1 MKIFV
6 GKETVIKKKIIKKD
20 IINFSK
26 LSGDIN
32 PIHINPE
39 YAKKMGF
46 GKLVAHGMLSESFIS
61 SIIGNKLPGPGSLW
75 AEKKVKFLKIVRE
88 DDILTFKSKITE
100 IHENN
105 NLAIVDIKAFNQYK
119 ELVFDSIN
127 KVILSKNIKIKS
139 LKKNRVKKI
148 AKRFADKKPIKK
160 KKNLAII
167 IGASGGIGIAVTKKL
182 LKKKFNVLAF
192 YNSDNRELKK
202 LTKVNKNLYIYNLD
216 LKSKLSISKCVQII
230 KKNYPTHF
238 INCYSPKIYP
248 INFEKITNS
257 DFDHYFDKSLK
268 NIFILIKE
276 CVKRFKVIGR
286 GNIIDIS
293 SVFLKLPEIN
303 FLPYIT
309 FKGSMIALIKSLSVE
324 LATYNIRANLVMA
337 GVTDTQQIS
346 DMSNKQKLL
355 IAAKT
360 PLQRIAEPS
369 DIANAVYFLTSRES
383 EFITG
388 SLIDVNGGII

>member
-26 LSGDIN
+26 LSGDTN
-32 PIHINPE
+32 PIHTNQN

-46 GKLVAHGMLSESFIS
+46 GNLVAHGMLTESFIS

-75 AEKKVKFLKIVRE
+75 AEKQIKFLKIVRE
-88 DDILTFKSKITE
+88 NDIITFKSKITE
-100 IHENN
+100 IHEKN
-105 NLAIVDIKAFNQYK
+105 NLAIIDIKAYNQFK
-119 ELVFDSIN
+119 ELVFDSLN
-127 KVILSKNIKIKS
+127 KVILSKDIKIKG
-139 LKKNRVKKI
+139 LKKNNQIFVGKKLI
-148 AKRFADKKPIKK
+148 KVRKK
-160 KKNLAII
+160 LAII
-167 IGASGGIGIAVTKKL
+167 LGASGGIGIAVTNKL
-182 LKKKFNVLAF
+182 LKKNFNVIAL
-192 YNSDNRELKK
+192 YRSDNTELKK
-202 LTKVNKNLYIYNLD
+202 LSKINKNLHIHNLD
-216 LKSKLSISKCVQII
+216 LNNKSSIIKFIKII

-248 INFEKITNS
+248 VNFEKITNE

-268 NIFILIKE
+268 NIFHLIKE
-276 CVKRFKVIGR
+276 CVKRFKVIGG
-286 GNIIDIS
+286 GNIIDIT

-309 FKGSMIALIKSLSVE
+309 FKGSMTALIKSLSVE
-324 LATYNIRANLVMA
+324 LAIHNIRANSVMA

-346 DMSNKQKLL
+346 DMSKKQKLL

-360 PLQRIAEPS
+360 PLQRIAKPS
-369 DIANAVYFLTSRES
+369 DIADAVYFLTSKES
-383 EFITG
+383 KFITG
-388 SLIDVNGGII
+388 SMIDVNGGII

>member
-26 LSGDIN
+26 LSGDTN
-32 PIHINPE
+32 PIHTNQN

-46 GKLVAHGMLSESFIS
+46 GNLVAHGMLTESFIS

-75 AEKKVKFLKIVRE
+75 AEKQIKFLKIVRE
-88 DDILTFKSKITE
+88 NDIITFKSKITE
-100 IHENN
+100 IHEKN
-105 NLAIVDIKAFNQYK
+105 NLAIIDIKAYNQFK
-119 ELVFDSIN
+119 ELVFDSLN
-127 KVILSKNIKIKS
+127 KVILSKDIKIKG
-139 LKKNRVKKI
+139 LKKNNQIFVGKKLI
-148 AKRFADKKPIKK
+148 KVRKK
-160 KKNLAII
+160 LAII
-167 IGASGGIGIAVTKKL
+167 LGASGGIGIAVTNKL
-182 LKKKFNVLAF
+182 LKKNFNVIAL
-192 YNSDNRELKK
+192 YRSDNTELKK
-202 LTKVNKNLYIYNLD
+202 LSKINKNLHIHNLD
-216 LKSKLSISKCVQII
+216 LNNKSSIIEFIKII

-248 INFEKITNS
+248 VNFDKITNE

-268 NIFILIKE
+268 NIFLLIKE
-276 CVKRFKVIGR
+276 CVKRFKVIGE
-286 GNIIDIS
+286 GNIIDIT

-309 FKGSMIALIKSLSVE
+309 FKGSMTALIKSLSVE
-324 LATYNIRANLVMA
+324 LAIHNIRANSVMA

-346 DMSNKQKLL
+346 DMSKKQKLL

-360 PLQRIAEPS
+360 PLQRIAKPS
-369 DIANAVYFLTSRES
+369 DIADAVYFLTSKES
-383 EFITG
+383 KFITG
-388 SLIDVNGGII
+388 SMIDVNGGII

>member
-26 LSGDIN
+26 LSGDTN
-32 PIHINPE
+32 PIHTNQQ

-46 GKLVAHGMLSESFIS
+46 GKLVAHGMLTESFIS

-75 AEKKVKFLKIVRE
+75 AEKQIKFLKIVRE
-88 DDILTFKSKITE
+88 NDTITFKSKITE
-100 IHENN
+100 IHEKN
-105 NLAIVDIKAFNQYK
+105 NLAIIDIKAYNQFK
-119 ELVFDSIN
+119 ELVFDSLN
-127 KVILSKNIKIKS
+127 KVILSKDIKIKG
-139 LKKNRVKKI
+139 LKKNNQIFVGKKLI
-148 AKRFADKKPIKK
+148 KVRKK
-160 KKNLAII
+160 LAII
-167 IGASGGIGIAVTKKL
+167 LGASGGIGIAVTNKL
-182 LKKKFNVLAF
+182 LKKKFNVIAL
-192 YNSDNRELKK
+192 YRSDNTELKK
-202 LTKVNKNLYIYNLD
+202 LSKINKNLHIHNLD
-216 LKSKLSISKCVQII
+216 LNNKSSIIEFIKII

-248 INFEKITNS
+248 VNFDKITNE

-268 NIFILIKE
+268 NIFLLIKE
-276 CVKRFKVIGR
+276 CVKRFKVIGE
-286 GNIIDIS
+286 GNIIDIT

-309 FKGSMIALIKSLSVE
+309 FKGSMTALIKSLSVE
-324 LATYNIRANLVMA
+324 LAIHNIRANSVMA

-346 DMSNKQKLL
+346 DMSKKQKLL

-360 PLQRIAEPS
+360 PLQRIAKPS
-369 DIANAVYFLTSRES
+369 DIADAVYFLTSKES
-383 EFITG
+383 KFITG
-388 SLIDVNGGII
+388 SMIDVNGGII

>member
-26 LSGDIN
+26 LSGDTN
-32 PIHINPE
+32 PIHINQN

-46 GKLVAHGMLSESFIS
+46 GKLVAHGMLTESFIS

-75 AEKKVKFLKIVRE
+75 AEKQIKFLKIVRE
-88 DDILTFKSKITE
+88 NDIITFKSKITE
-100 IHENN
+100 IHEKN
-105 NLAIVDIKAFNQYK
+105 NLAVIDIKAYNQFK
-119 ELVFDSIN
+119 ELVFDSLN
-127 KVILSKNIKIKS
+127 KVILSQDIKIKA
-139 LKKNRVKKI
+139 LKKNNQIFVGKKLI
-148 AKRFADKKPIKK
+148 KVRKK
-160 KKNLAII
+160 LAII
-167 IGASGGIGIAVTKKL
+167 LGASGGIGIAVTNKL
-182 LKKKFNVLAF
+182 LKKKFNVIAL
-192 YNSDNRELKK
+192 YRSDNTELKK
-202 LTKVNKNLYIYNLD
+202 LSKINKNLHIHNLD
-216 LKSKLSISKCVQII
+216 LNNKSSIIEFIKII

-248 INFEKITNS
+248 VNFDKITNE

-268 NIFILIKE
+268 NIFLLIKE
-276 CVKRFKVIGR
+276 CVKRFKVIGE
-286 GNIIDIS
+286 GNIIDIT

-309 FKGSMIALIKSLSVE
+309 FKGSMTALIKSLSVE
-324 LATYNIRANLVMA
+324 LAIHNIRANSVMA

-346 DMSNKQKLL
+346 DMSKKQKLL

-360 PLQRIAEPS
+360 PLQRIAIPS
-369 DIANAVYFLTSRES
+369 DIADAVYFLTSKES
-383 EFITG
+383 KFITG
-388 SLIDVNGGII
+388 SMIDVNGGII

>member
-26 LSGDIN
+26 LSGDTN
-32 PIHINPE
+32 PIHTNQH

-46 GKLVAHGMLSESFIS
+46 GKLVAHGMLTESFIS

-75 AEKKVKFLKIVRE
+75 AEKQIKFLKIVRE
-88 DDILTFKSKITE
+88 NDIITFKSKITE
-100 IHENN
+100 IHEKN
-105 NLAIVDIKAFNQYK
+105 NLAIIDIKAYNQFK
-119 ELVFDSIN
+119 ELVFDSLN
-127 KVILSKNIKIKS
+127 KVILSKDIKIKG
-139 LKKNRVKKI
+139 LKKNNQIFVGKKLI
-148 AKRFADKKPIKK
+148 KVRKK
-160 KKNLAII
+160 LAII
-167 IGASGGIGIAVTKKL
+167 LGASGGIGIAVTNKL
-182 LKKKFNVLAF
+182 LKKKFNVIAL
-192 YNSDNRELKK
+192 YRSDNTELKK
-202 LTKVNKNLYIYNLD
+202 LSKINKNLHIHNLD
-216 LKSKLSISKCVQII
+216 LNNKSSIIEFIKII

-248 INFEKITNS
+248 VNFDKITNE

-268 NIFILIKE
+268 NIFLLIKE
-276 CVKRFKVIGR
+276 CVKRFKVIGE
-286 GNIIDIS
+286 GNIIDIT

-309 FKGSMIALIKSLSVE
+309 FKGSMTALIKSLSVE
-324 LATYNIRANLVMA
+324 LAIHNIRANSVMA

-346 DMSNKQKLL
+346 DMSKKQKLL

-360 PLQRIAEPS
+360 PLQRIAKPS
-369 DIANAVYFLTSRES
+369 DIADAVYFLTSKES
-383 EFITG
+383 KFITG
-388 SLIDVNGGII
+388 SMIDVNGGII

>member
-26 LSGDIN
+26 LSGDTN
-32 PIHINPE
+32 PIHTNQQ

-46 GKLVAHGMLSESFIS
+46 GKLVAHGMLTESFIS

-75 AEKKVKFLKIVRE
+75 AEKQIKFLKIVRE
-88 DDILTFKSKITE
+88 NDIITFKSKITE
-100 IHENN
+100 IHEKN
-105 NLAIVDIKAFNQYK
+105 NLAIIDIKAYNQFK
-119 ELVFDSIN
+119 ELVFDSLN
-127 KVILSKNIKIKS
+127 KVILSKDIKIKG
-139 LKKNRVKKI
+139 LKKNNQIFVGKKLI
-148 AKRFADKKPIKK
+148 KVRKK
-160 KKNLAII
+160 LAII
-167 IGASGGIGIAVTKKL
+167 LGASGGIGIAVTNKL
-182 LKKKFNVLAF
+182 LKKKFNVIAL
-192 YNSDNRELKK
+192 YRSDNTELKK
-202 LTKVNKNLYIYNLD
+202 LSKINKNLHIHNLD
-216 LKSKLSISKCVQII
+216 LNNKSSIIEFIKII

-248 INFEKITNS
+248 VNFDKITNE

-268 NIFILIKE
+268 NIFLLIKE
-276 CVKRFKVIGR
+276 CVKRFKVIGE
-286 GNIIDIS
+286 GNIIDIT

-309 FKGSMIALIKSLSVE
+309 FKGSMTALIKSLSVE
-324 LATYNIRANLVMA
+324 LAIHNIRANSVMA

-346 DMSNKQKLL
+346 DMSKKQKLL

-360 PLQRIAEPS
+360 PLQRIAKPS
-369 DIANAVYFLTSRES
+369 DIADAVYFLTSKES
-383 EFITG
+383 KFITG
-388 SLIDVNGGII
+388 SMIDVNGGII